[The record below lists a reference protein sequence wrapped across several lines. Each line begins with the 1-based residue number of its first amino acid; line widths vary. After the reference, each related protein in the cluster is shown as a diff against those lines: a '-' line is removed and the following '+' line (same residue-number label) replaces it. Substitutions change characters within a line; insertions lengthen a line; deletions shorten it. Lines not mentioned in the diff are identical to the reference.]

1 MPDEVDRGPIA
12 PAPAGS
18 GGSHHAWGQVRWLTG
33 PAAALAALGIFLSL
47 LMGSLD
53 QFVVLNA
60 LPNIVVDIGQPNG
73 ITFIVTSYL
82 ITSTVAVPIFA
93 RLSDILSRRNI
104 FLIGMGIF
112 IAGSVLAGVS
122 QDLNELIVFR
132 GVQGFGSGCFFP
144 VGISIIAVA
153 FSPQRRARLTG
164 AFSGVFGIATV
175 AGPFLG
181 DYIVTHTTWRWV
193 FYINIPIGILGMAVI
208 ATSLGVLRPA
218 QRESFDALGAG
229 LLTGWV
235 GALMFALFQVADA
248 GWAWTDARVLGLLI
262 AAAILLAVFLFW
274 ELRVDKPLLPLRLLG
289 DRVVA
294 SSGAVAALSRA
305 AVFSLLTLISVY
317 VGIVVYHG
325 GAGAADAVR
334 NMLYF
339 MVLPMVLGALV
350 GGQGL
355 TRVSY
360 RSLVAGGLAIA
371 TVGLY
376 FLTLVTA
383 STPLWTFWDGFLP
396 VGGIVLPLI
405 PIGFGIGLTFGPTT
419 IAVQFRVPPKD
430 VGQATGLV
438 QFLGTLGA
446 SIALPIFST
455 YQAWRATSLAPDP
468 PAAAC
473 FAPSAAS
480 ACTTQVTAYDQGFVH
495 AVVTSYI
502 DVFTIM
508 VVLSGVALVASLF
521 LRGRLPKDQSPRG
534 SGPGTE

>member
-1 MPDEVDRGPIA
+1 
-12 PAPAGS
+12 
-18 GGSHHAWGQVRWLTG
+18 
-33 PAAALAALGIFLSL
+33 
-47 LMGSLD
+47 MGSLD

-60 LPNIVVDIGQPNG
+60 LPNIVVDLGQPNG

-112 IAGSVLAGVS
+112 IVGSILAGFS
-122 QDLNELIVFR
+122 QNLNELIVFR
-132 GVQGFGSGCFFP
+132 GIQGFGSGCFFP

-218 QRESFDALGAG
+218 HRESFDTVGAA

-248 GWAWTDARVLGLLI
+248 GWSWTDPRIIALLI
-262 AAAILLAVFLFW
+262 AAVVVFAVFLVW
-274 ELRVDKPLLPLRLLG
+274 ELRVEKPLIPLRLLG

-294 SSGAVAALSRA
+294 SSGTVAALSRA
-305 AVFSLLTLISVY
+305 SVFSLLTLISVY
-317 VGIVVYHG
+317 VGIVIYAG

-339 MVLPMVLGALV
+339 MVLPMVVGALV

-360 RSLVAGGLAIA
+360 RALVASGLAIA

-376 FLTLVTA
+376 FLTLVNA

-396 VGGIVLPLI
+396 VGGIILPMI

-446 SIALPIFST
+446 SVALPIFST
-455 YQAWRATSLAPDP
+455 YQSWRAGALAPDP
-468 PAAAC
+468 PPTAC
-473 FAPSAAS
+473 YGPKPSQSDCSSLVAS
-480 ACTTQVTAYDQGFVH
+480 YQQGIVH
-495 AVVTSYI
+495 AVVTSYVE
-502 DVFTIM
+502 VFTVM
-508 VVLSGVALVASLF
+508 VVLCAMAFVASLF
-521 LRGRLPKDQSPRG
+521 LTGRLPKDQSPMG
-534 SGPGTE
+534 APPSTE